1 MTKPKRNQSKNI
13 VISTQCFPPVIGGM
27 ENLMNGLAKNLYK
40 KKFNI
45 FVFADGKNLIDEEKY
60 DKNLKYEI
68 VRYRGLKIIRK
79 RRKSIDIKKFLNFK
93 KNINSIFCD
102 SWKSAE
108 NLIKNKV
115 IKNEKIFC
123 LAHGNDVLVNKN
135 IIKRKR
141 IRKTFSK
148 INYVIA
154 NSYFTKKK
162 ITDLGIKSS
171 KVGVIYPGIERFY
184 FDSKKSKNTF
194 QKYKNFKPILLTI
207 ARLEKRKNHLNI
219 IYAIKELIKDFK
231 NLLYFIAGDGPEM
244 KNISKLIHKLN
255 LKKNLKI
262 LGKVDDREKDLLFK
276 ISNLHVMPTIQDK
289 KSMSIEGF
297 GMSYIEA
304 GIYGLPSISS
314 GLGGTK
320 ESVIHGKTGIICNP
334 SNISSIENSIRQV
347 LINKKMYKKLSKNS
361 KNFSKKFLWKNTIKS
376 YLKLIKKNSL

>member
-115 IKNEKIFC
+115 IGSEKIFC
-123 LAHGNDVLVNKN
+123 LAHGNDILIKN
-135 IIKRKR
+135 NLMKKRRIK
-141 IRKTFSK
+141 KTLSK
-148 INYVIA
+148 SNCIIA

-162 ITDLGIKSS
+162 ITDLGIAS
-171 KVGVIYPGIERFY
+171 KKIKVIYPGIDISNLNF
-184 FDSKKSKNTF
+184 KKNINFFK
-194 QKYKNFKPILLTI
+194 KYKNFKPILLTL
-207 ARLEKRKNHLNI
+207 ARLEKRKNHKKI
-219 IYAIKELIKDFK
+219 IYAIHDLVKEFK
-231 NLLYFIAGDGPEM
+231 NLLYIIAGDGPEM
-244 KNISKLIHKLN
+244 KKIRKLVNKLN
-255 LKKNLKI
+255 LIKNVEI
-262 LGKVDDREKDLLFK
+262 LGEVNEKDKDFLFK
-276 ISNLHVMPTIQDK
+276 ISDLHVMPTIQGK
-289 KSMSIEGF
+289 RSLSIEGF
-297 GMSYIEA
+297 GISYIEA
-304 GIYGLPSISS
+304 GMYGLPSISS

-320 ESVIHGKTGIICNP
+320 ESVINGKTGIICNP
-334 SNISSIENSIRQV
+334 NDVSSIKDSIKKII
-347 LINKKMYKKLSKNS
+347 INKKIYRKMSINS
-361 KNFSKKFLWKNTIKS
+361 KNFSKRFLWKNVIKN
-376 YLKLIKKNSL
+376 YLKLIKKNF

>member
-1 MTKPKRNQSKNI
+1 MGKPKLNQSKNI
-13 VISTQCFPPVIGGM
+13 VISTQCFSPVLGGM
-27 ENLMNGLAKNLYK
+27 ENLMKGLADNLYK
-40 KKFNI
+40 KNFKI
-45 FVFADGKNLIDEEKY
+45 FVFADSKNLSDDEKH
-60 DKNLKYEI
+60 DKILSYEI
-68 VRYRGLKIIRK
+68 VRYRGLKIIRRK
-79 RRKSIDIKKFLNFK
+79 RKSMYIRKFINFK

-255 LKKNLKI
+255 LKKNVKI

>member
-79 RRKSIDIKKFLNFK
+79 RRKSIDIKKFINFK

-115 IKNEKIFC
+115 IGSEKIFC
-123 LAHGNDVLVNKN
+123 LAHGNDILIKN
-135 IIKRKR
+135 NLMKKRRIK
-141 IRKTFSK
+141 KTLSK
-148 INYVIA
+148 SNCIIA

-162 ITDLGIKSS
+162 ITDLGIESNKI
-171 KVGVIYPGIERFY
+171 KVIYPGIDISNLNF
-184 FDSKKSKNTF
+184 KKNINFFK
-194 QKYKNFKPILLTI
+194 KYKNFKPILLTL
-207 ARLEKRKNHLNI
+207 ARLEKRKNHKKI
-219 IYAIKELIKDFK
+219 IYAIHDLVKEFK
-231 NLLYFIAGDGPEM
+231 NLLYIIAGDGPEM
-244 KNISKLIHKLN
+244 KKIRKLVNKLN
-255 LKKNLKI
+255 LIKNVEI
-262 LGKVDDREKDLLFK
+262 LGKVNEKDKDFLFK
-276 ISNLHVMPTIQDK
+276 ISDLHVMPTIQGK
-289 KSMSIEGF
+289 RSLSIEGF
-297 GMSYIEA
+297 GISYIEA
-304 GIYGLPSISS
+304 GMYGLPSISS

-320 ESVIHGKTGIICNP
+320 ESVINGKTGIICNP
-334 SNISSIENSIRQV
+334 NDVSSIKDSIKKII
-347 LINKKMYKKLSKNS
+347 INKKIYRKMSINS
-361 KNFSKKFLWKNTIKS
+361 KNFSKRFLWKNVIKN
-376 YLKLIKKNSL
+376 YLKLIKKNF

>member
-1 MTKPKRNQSKNI
+1 M
-13 VISTQCFPPVIGGM
+13 
-27 ENLMNGLAKNLYK
+27 NLLL
-40 KKFNI
+40 
-45 FVFADGKNLIDEEKY
+45 DDEKH
-60 DKNLKYEI
+60 DKSLSYEI
-68 VRYRGLKIIRK
+68 VRYRGLKIIRRK
-79 RRKSIDIKKFLNFK
+79 RKSKDIRKFINFK

-123 LAHGNDVLVNKN
+123 LAHGNDILVNKN

-141 IRKTFSK
+141 IRKTFSE

-171 KVGVIYPGIERFY
+171 KVGVIYPGIERIY

-194 QKYKNFKPILLTI
+194 KKYKNFKPILLTI
-207 ARLEKRKNHLNI
+207 ARLEKRKNHLKI

-231 NLLYFIAGDGPEM
+231 NLLYLIAGDGPEI

-255 LKKNLKI
+255 LKKNVKI
-262 LGKVDDREKDLLFK
+262 LGKVDDREKDFLFK

-334 SNISSIENSIRQV
+334 NNISSIENSIRQV

-361 KNFSKKFLWKNTIKS
+361 KNFSRKFLWKNTIKN